1 MKRVVRVGVD
11 IGGTFT
17 DLVFAREDGGLDR
30 LKVPSTPDDY
40 SRAIAEGVASYLAG
54 RVGSGAERA
63 TPGGV
68 SEIVHATTVATNA
81 ILERRGART
90 ALVTTD
96 GFRDVLE
103 LRRIRIPFSYDL
115 GWDKPAPLVERY
127 LRFEVRERMDRDGTV
142 LTPLD
147 DEDVAAVID
156 RIASEEGIES
166 IAVCLL
172 HSYRNPAHERAVG
185 AALRARLPGM
195 NLSLSHEVLP
205 EIKEFERTST
215 TVVNAYVAPLIGRY
229 LERLRESLHAQEVA
243 APILVMQSNGGLVP
257 SRTAVRQPVTIIE
270 SGPAAGVV
278 AAAEL
283 ARRAGHPN
291 IITLDM
297 GGTTTK
303 ASIIEGGEMLRATE
317 YEVGSPVSVSSRL
330 VRGSGY
336 LLRIPVID
344 ISEVGAGGGSIAA
357 MDVAGAIRVGPRS
370 AGADPGPAC
379 YGRGSADP
387 TVTDANLV
395 LGYLHPTSLAGGAL
409 RIDRSLAEHAV
420 SGALAG
426 PSGLSVTDAAYG
438 VHLIANSNM
447 VRAIKSVSVERGRDP
462 AGFILM
468 AFGGAGPLH
477 ACGVAQSL
485 GIGTVLVPPAPGLF
499 SAFGLLRAEVEHHT
513 VRTVLTG
520 TGAVEPAAVQRIVDE
535 MRDDL
540 VARAREEGF
549 DASDVACAAAFD
561 LRYAGQSSEIT
572 VAIDATRVDEAVLRE
587 VERRFEEE
595 YERTYGHRG
604 AVKAFELV
612 NCRLVARIAR
622 AGPSAPSGGFGD
634 RGGEGATARGGEGAT
649 ARGGEGATG
658 QGGEG
663 ATGRGGEGATARGGE
678 GATARGGEGA
688 NGQGGERVSDRRR
701 EVDNAGVEGR
711 TGGGSG
717 GTREVYFGP
726 ERGWMDTPIIVRDD
740 LDATARPGPSIVE
753 EYDST
758 VVVPPGWDLHRDE
771 YGNIVLRMGVG

>member
-1 MKRVVRVGVD
+1 MNESRGKYRVGVD

-17 DLVFAREDGGLDR
+17 DLVFARGDGGLDR

-40 SRAIAEGVASYLAG
+40 SRAIAEGIASYLAG
-54 RVGSGAERA
+54 HSGTEPEQAP
-63 TPGGV
+63 PGTV
-68 SEIVHATTVATNA
+68 AEIVHATTVATNA

-90 ALVTTD
+90 ALVTTE

-115 GWDKPAPLVERY
+115 GWEKPAPLVERY
-127 LRFEVRERMDRDGTV
+127 LRFEVRERLDRDGNV
-142 LTPLD
+142 LAPLD
-147 DEDVAAVID
+147 AGELAAVVD
-156 RIASEEGIES
+156 RLASEDGAES
-166 IAVCLL
+166 VAVCLL
-172 HSYRNPAHERAVG
+172 HAYRNPAHERAVG
-185 AALRARLPGM
+185 DALRARLPDA

-229 LERLRESLHAQEVA
+229 LERLRESLLEQDVS

-283 ARRAGHPN
+283 ARRTGHPN
-291 IITLDM
+291 VITLDM

-303 ASIIEGGEMLRATE
+303 ASIIEAGAMLRATE

-357 MDVAGAIRVGPRS
+357 MDAAGAIRVGPRS
-370 AGADPGPAC
+370 AGANPGPAC
-379 YGRGSADP
+379 YGRGNADP

-395 LGYLHPTSLAGGAL
+395 LGYLHPTSLAGGVL
-409 RIDRSLAEHAV
+409 RIDRSLARRAV
-420 SGALAG
+420 GDVLAA
-426 PSGLSVTDAAYG
+426 PSGLSDTDAAYG

-462 AGFILM
+462 ADFILM

-513 VRTVLTG
+513 VRTVLARTE
-520 TGAVEPAAVQRIVDE
+520 TVEPAAVQKVLDE
-535 MRDDL
+535 MRVDL

-549 DASDVACAAAFD
+549 EESEVGCEASVD

-572 VAIDATRVDEAVLRE
+572 VGLDAPRVDAPVLRE
-587 VERRFEEE
+587 AERRFEEE
-595 YERTYGHRG
+595 FERTYGHRG

-612 NCRLVARIAR
+612 NCRLIARIAR
-622 AGPSAPSGGFGD
+622 DVQSVSAGRFEAGKGMAEAP
-634 RGGEGATARGGEGAT
+634 GAECTT
-649 ARGGEGATG
+649 
-658 QGGEG
+658 
-663 ATGRGGEGATARGGE
+663 
-678 GATARGGEGA
+678 
-688 NGQGGERVSDRRR
+688 D
-701 EVDNAGVEGR
+701 
-711 TGGGSG
+711 TGGGLDG
-717 GTREVYFGP
+717 GAARTRQVYFGP
-726 ERGWMDTPIIVRDD
+726 ESGWLDTPVIARTD
-740 LDATARPGPSIVE
+740 LGTVARPGPAIVE

-758 VVVPPGWDLHRDE
+758 VVVPPGWNMHRDE
-771 YGNIVLRMGVG
+771 HGNIVLCAARA